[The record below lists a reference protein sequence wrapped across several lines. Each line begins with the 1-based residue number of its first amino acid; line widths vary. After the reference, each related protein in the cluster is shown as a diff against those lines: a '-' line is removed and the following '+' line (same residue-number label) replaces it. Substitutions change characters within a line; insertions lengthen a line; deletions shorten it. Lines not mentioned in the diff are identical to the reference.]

1 MKKLNYLKRSIL
13 ILFLFSQKWSTHYLK
28 VSSSG
33 VPCNPCMESIIQKI
47 NFLKNEN
54 CIFFAFFKNL
64 KKQISFKFIFR
75 KFNFGKLVKIDFIF
89 RFYLPFFFFS

>member
-47 NFLKNEN
+47 KFLKNEN
-54 CIFFAFFKNL
+54 CIFFAFFKKLKNEFPSNL
-64 KKQISFKFIFR
+64 YFK
-75 KFNFGKLVKIDFIF
+75 N
-89 RFYLPFFFFS
+89 

>member
-13 ILFLFSQKWSTHYLK
+13 ILFLFSQKWPTHYLK

-54 CIFFAFFKNL
+54 CIFFAFFKKLKNEFPSNL
-64 KKQISFKFIFR
+64 YFK
-75 KFNFGKLVKIDFIF
+75 N
-89 RFYLPFFFFS
+89 